1 MLRNPRK
8 MKNWKGVNDMARD
21 KEKLI
26 TVVVPIEIYNK
37 LTSVK
42 QTKGVT
48 IQFQI
53 NEMLKE
59 KLCKS

>member
-1 MLRNPRK
+1 MSRE
-8 MKNWKGVNDMARD
+8 
-21 KEKLI
+21 KERII
-26 TVVVPIEIYNK
+26 TVVVPIEVYNQ
-37 LTSVK
+37 LASVK

-53 NEMLKE
+53 NEILKE

>member
-1 MLRNPRK
+1 
-8 MKNWKGVNDMARD
+8 VNDMARD

-26 TVVVPIEIYNK
+26 TVVVPIEVYNK

>member
-1 MLRNPRK
+1 
-8 MKNWKGVNDMARD
+8 MARER
-21 KEKLI
+21 EKLI

-37 LTSVK
+37 LASVK

-53 NEMLKE
+53 NEILKE
-59 KLCKS
+59 SLCKS